1 MTESAEPDF
10 EVIVISA
17 GVAGCVTAYQLARQG
32 RSVLLIERGEAPGSK
47 NLSGGVLYS
56 RGMQQVFPDF
66 LSEAPVERRITRNY
80 INFINA
86 DSSVAIDY
94 KDARLSNPVNAV
106 TVLRAKLDPWLAAK
120 CEEARRPHHAR
131 HPRRPG
137 ADRGRPGRPA
147 GHRRQA
153 GDDELR
159 ARVVVAADGVNSF
172 IAKEAGLRRNEP
184 LNHLAVGAK
193 SVVSLPR
200 ETIEARFNL
209 TGDEGAAI
217 APAVGDC
224 TQGLGGGGFLYTN
237 IDSLS
242 VGIVVRLDD
251 LTAKKKVVT
260 DVFDHFVEH
269 RFIAPYL
276 DGGELLGGFRLHLV
290 AEGGM
295 HMIGEI
301 TMDGMLVVGDAA
313 GLTLNTGLTVR
324 GMDLAVGS
332 AVAAA
337 EAIGSALQRQ
347 GHLQGGTGRVPGA
360 AVRLLRRP
368 GHEDLR
374 QGPVLPRG
382 GADVQAVRR
391 AVRQRPVRRVQPG
404 HQAAPAYGEGGPQVA
419 GPVPAEDAAAHQGRH
434 RRSAVPM
441 KKLSVT
447 ERLTRTTSTSMRKS
461 PTSRLTRRSPRPQE
475 PVRPWSP
482 AARPTSTPRNPT
494 GPSRSS
500 TPPAWSAAPAWP
512 SPPPAPSLTSKP
524 SVGKLGPKERFNFR
538 VADYSPIGLSDVQQK
553 PFLRIC
559 SPGVRRIPLYK
570 RTSGDSGTPLL
581 RCANHTSAESL

>member
-10 EVIVISA
+10 EVIVIGA
-17 GVAGCVTAYQLARQG
+17 GVAGCITAYQLARQG

-66 LSEAPVERRITRNY
+66 LDEAPVERRITRNY

-94 KDARLSNPVNAV
+94 KDARLSDPVNAV

-120 CEEARRPHHAR
+120 CEEAGALIM
-131 HPRRPG
+131 PG
-137 ADRGRPGRPA
+137 IRVDRVLTENGPA
-147 GHRRQA
+147 GQK
-153 GDDELR
+153 
-159 ARVVVAADGVNSF
+159 VVGVQ
-172 IAKEAGLRRNEP
+172 AGLREKDP
-184 LNHLAVGAK
+184 LNHLAVGVK

-209 TGDEGAAI
+209 VGDEGAAI
-217 APAVGDC
+217 AAVGDC
-224 TQGLGGGGFLYTN
+224 TEGVGGGGFLYTN

-260 DVFDHFVEH
+260 DVFDHFLEH

-276 DGGELLGGFRLHLV
+276 EGGELLEYGCHLV

-301 TMDGMLVVGDAA
+301 AMDGMLVVGDAA

-337 EAIGSALQRQ
+337 EA
-347 GHLQGGTGRVPGA
+347 VGA
-360 AVRLLRRP
+360 ALDQKDTSKAGLAGYRERLFASYV
-368 GHEDLR
+368 GQDMKTY
-374 QGPVLPRG
+374 
-382 GADVQAVRR
+382 AK
-391 AVRQRPVRRVQPG
+391 
-404 HQAAPAYGEGGPQVA
+404 APSFLEAERMYKQYGELLANVLYGAFNLDTQPRQHLLKVA
-419 GPVPAEDAAAHQGRH
+419 
-434 RRSAVPM
+434 
-441 KKLSVT
+441 
-447 ERLTRTTSTSMRKS
+447 RKS
-461 PTSRLTRRSPRPQE
+461 LAQSPLKMRQLVKDGIAGARS
-475 PVRPWSP
+475 
-482 AARPTSTPRNPT
+482 
-494 GPSRSS
+494 
-500 TPPAWSAAPAWP
+500 
-512 SPPPAPSLTSKP
+512 L
-524 SVGKLGPKERFNFR
+524 
-538 VADYSPIGLSDVQQK
+538 
-553 PFLRIC
+553 
-559 SPGVRRIPLYK
+559 
-570 RTSGDSGTPLL
+570 
-581 RCANHTSAESL
+581 